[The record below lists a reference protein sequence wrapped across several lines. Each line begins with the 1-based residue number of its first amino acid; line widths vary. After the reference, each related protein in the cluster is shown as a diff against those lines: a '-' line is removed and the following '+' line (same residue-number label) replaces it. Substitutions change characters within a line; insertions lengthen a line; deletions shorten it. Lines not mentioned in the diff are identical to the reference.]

1 MESLVLAYLKQRGFS
16 HTEEALKQDS
26 AKAKAAAGGADAAVA
41 ASSSA
46 ASAASASASSSTADI
61 HTFSSDIS
69 LDQHT
74 HLLRQILLYSSS
86 ESTPDRYAHSF
97 DQLKRWV
104 LECMEPF
111 RSEIHQILWPL
122 YVGCFIQLVHKGFP
136 HDAARFLARFRAEH
150 EQLHKS
156 ELYTLQN
163 ITSDSELQRSE
174 MGRFFLQRKVDV
186 PMSSWA
192 HQLLVTYL
200 TEHKFILLLKLLNDS
215 VHVRITSRKPLLL
228 ESDTAPPSSAA
239 ATAAAAAVVAG
250 GLNPTALA
258 NLNNL
263 PIRWGMLPEYAD
275 LHGQASEKLKRS
287 MREEQLKK
295 KREKLEAEE
304 KEKAA
309 LAAEEASKKAAAGG
323 GGDAAA
329 ATEKKDGEDEESAK
343 KKAKLEADGGAD
355 APVGSQETDMADV
368 DEGDAAAAG
377 GAASAAGDKTDKKAV
392 SKKVSKKKAEK
403 EALALAAEVA
413 RDPLAETKEERDAI
427 DRKVADQIKMPA
439 AMKLPAREE
448 AVVKMPPIPVEARAR
463 YLADLHFRAK
473 LSSTALPSI
482 CMFTFLNSQHSVNSI
497 RVSPDG
503 ALVTAGLSDSTVR
516 VYDLKDPSVRQS
528 TNPAANLA
536 AHDGSEDDV
545 AAMLEQSIYAD
556 GSDTIGSFSTITSSL
571 LPARKAEDAVR
582 LPYTK
587 LVGHSGPVYSTSLSP
602 EGQYLLSASEDATVR
617 LWHLESKR
625 NLVVYK
631 GHSHPVWDVAFAPLG
646 FYFATASQSVLA
658 LQQRTKQDKCGPLCC
673 LLCSSS
679 LFFFLLPFL
688 SHFQ

>member
-1 MESLVLAYLKQRGFS
+1 MESLVLAYLKKRGYNQ
-16 HTEEALKQDS
+16 TEEVLKQEA
-26 AKAKAAAGGADAAVA
+26 AKQQQQAKTAAGGAEAAVA

-46 ASAASASASSSTADI
+46 ASVTAASSSSSSSTSDI

-69 LDQHT
+69 LEQHT

-97 DQLKRWV
+97 DHLKRWV
-104 LECMEPF
+104 MECMEPF
-111 RSEIHQILWPL
+111 RSEIHQVLWPL
-122 YVGCFIQLVHKGFP
+122 YVGCFMQLVHKGFP
-136 HDAARFLARFRAEH
+136 HDAQRFLARFRADH
-150 EQLHKS
+150 EQQHKS

-163 ITSDSELQRSE
+163 ITTDSELQRSDI
-174 MGRFFLQRKVDV
+174 GRFFMQRKVDLA
-186 PMSSWA
+186 MSSWA
-192 HQLLVTYL
+192 HQLLITYL
-200 TEHKFILLLKLLNDS
+200 TEQKFILLLKLLNDG

-228 ESDTAPPSSAA
+228 ESDTAPLSSAA

-275 LHGQASEKLKRS
+275 LHGQASENLKAR

-309 LAAEEASKKAAAGG
+309 IAAEEASKKAAAGG
-323 GGDAAA
+323 GAADAAA
-329 ATEKKDGEDEESAK
+329 AAEKKEGEDEESAK
-343 KKAKLEADGGAD
+343 KKAKLDAEGGSEAPA
-355 APVGSQETDMADV
+355 GSQETDMADV

-377 GAASAAGDKTDKKAV
+377 GAGASATGDKAGDKSSKVKKL
-392 SKKVSKKKAEK
+392 SKKKAEK

-413 RDPLAETKEERDAI
+413 RDPLAETLAEREEI
-427 DRKVADQIKMPA
+427 ERKVAAQIKMPA
-439 AMKLPAREE
+439 AMKLPTREE

-473 LSSTALPSI
+473 LSSTALPSV

-516 VYDLKDPSVRQS
+516 VYDLKDPAVRQS

-536 AHDGSEDDV
+536 ASDGAEDDV

-571 LPARKAEDAVR
+571 LPARKAEDALR

-646 FYFATASQSVLA
+646 FYFATASQSVFA
-658 LQQRTKQDKCGPLCC
+658 CNKCARCVRSLC
-673 LLCSSS
+673 
-679 LFFFLLPFL
+679 
-688 SHFQ
+688 